1 LIQINEVIPDSVQNL
16 NHHVFIK
23 GVSKI
28 MSSLE
33 KSNDSEAETLRNMG
47 INIAVIFG
55 VIAALIVVSIYFAG
69 TPN

>member
-1 LIQINEVIPDSVQNL
+1 LIQINEVTPDSVQNSL
-16 NHHVFIK
+16 YHIFIR
-23 GVSKI
+23 GVSKT

-55 VIAALIVVSIYFAG
+55 VIAALIVVSIYLAG
-69 TPN
+69 AAN